1 MALIN
6 LFLGRKDRLRQ
17 YIHEDSYINL
27 NPSDSLLH
35 MDDLRRFLKSSK
47 SNGDAFLDYL
57 LQDGYF
63 AGKGIWVNS
72 DPDISAT
79 YKSIIENDSTLQS
92 QSPYGEFFNRDSIR
106 VQGDNPVLISNLSD
120 APAEYQALYNQ
131 YLQETA
137 SKKIA
142 PAAILAGGPAAKI
155 ASLLAAKKSET
166 VTECEV
172 FFVCDGA
179 EQSNESASASYE
191 HVNHANALNAEHD
204 NTGLGILVSAIRRA
218 IFSERNPEA
227 ALHLNYRKVDLWPAG
242 VRLRDLPIYV
252 VNEVHGWTQKL
263 RSLFG
268 KMNDHDK
275 SRLASKYSTKIL
287 DFIERELEISLRLVK
302 RPSRAFF
309 LYLSKTEHTRSI
321 KERKVLSKFV
331 QLLPEKVSEDTIR
344 NFYGGGNIKNIVSAD
359 IFYENNC
366 IHHGF
371 EAICKDAMTKSDIRV
386 LDRTI
391 IKEIFFSHS
400 MDRSNCVGLRCQN
413 IITKEVYFLP
423 LSYLGLTLGPTATYE
438 FSKANTRWQKLCD
451 RIKIKQPIP
460 HQTIATGFS
469 AQILCRVD
477 EQTGDWLGHL
487 PHTGLK
493 QTHIVEIARYESYIL
508 FKLTA
513 GGNIGLPLYSR
524 SYGISALANFFRVW
538 PPGCGIVFVDVICAW
553 PGTRGVNASNNGQ
566 LVRLA
571 DNAVVRF
578 GEGGTGMSKMGT
590 NAQTL
595 LDMLGITHQ
604 LPENDML
611 PRSLYAHTVIDNRR
625 LIRRRL
631 HKPHLAR

>member
-1 MALIN
+1 M
-6 LFLGRKDRLRQ
+6 RQ
-17 YIHEDSYINL
+17 YIHKDSYINL
-27 NPSDSLLH
+27 NPSDPTLD

-47 SNGDAFLDYL
+47 PDGDAFLNYL
-57 LQDGYF
+57 LQDDYF
-63 AGKGIWVNS
+63 SGKGIWVNS

-79 YKSIIENDSTLQS
+79 YRAIIESDPTLQS
-92 QSPYGEFFNRDSIR
+92 QSPYGDFFNKDSVR

-120 APAEYQALYNQ
+120 APKEYQALYNQ

-142 PAAILAGGPAAKI
+142 PAIVFAGGPAAKI

-166 VTECEV
+166 ATACDL
-172 FFVCDGA
+172 FFISDGT

-204 NTGLGILVSAIRRA
+204 NTGLGILISALRRA
-218 IFSERNPEA
+218 FFAERNPDA

-242 VRLRDLPIYV
+242 VHMRDLPIYV

-268 KMNDHDK
+268 KMNEHDK

-287 DFIERELEISLRLVK
+287 DFIERDLGISLRLVK

-309 LYLSKTEHTRSI
+309 LYLSETEHTRSI

-344 NFYGGGNIKNIVSAD
+344 HFYGDGNLKNIVSAD
-359 IFYENNC
+359 IFSENNC
-366 IHHGF
+366 IDHGF
-371 EAICKDAMTKSDIRV
+371 DAICRKAMIKRDIRV

-391 IKEIFFSHS
+391 IKELFFSHS
-400 MDRSNCVGLRCQN
+400 KGRSNCVGLRCQD

-438 FSKANTRWQKLCD
+438 FSKANTPWEKLCD
-451 RIKIKQPIP
+451 RIKIKQPVP
-460 HQTIATGFS
+460 HQTIATGCS

-477 EQTGDWLGHL
+477 EQAGDWLEHL

-493 QTHIVEIARYESYIL
+493 QTHIVEIARHGPYIL

-513 GGNIGLPLYSR
+513 GGNIGLPWYSR
-524 SYGISALANFFRVW
+524 SYGISALANFSRVW

-553 PGTRGVNASNNGQ
+553 PGIRGVNASNNGQ

-578 GEGGTGMSKMGT
+578 GEGGTGMSKMGA
-590 NAQTL
+590 NAQTM
-595 LDMLGITHQ
+595 LDMLDISHQ
-604 LPENDML
+604 LPENEML
-611 PRSLYAHTVIDNRR
+611 PRTLYAHTVIDNRR
-625 LIRRRL
+625 PIRRRL